1 MNASLNIH
9 GKEDIYYHNYGHV
22 MHSEQTTQENH
33 VGFPSSFL
41 ASDTMKSPI
50 LMTILSSEST
60 PHYYS
65 VFGPLPKMT
74 TDIFKKMIN

>member
-41 ASDTMKSPI
+41 ASNNEI
-50 LMTILSSEST
+50 
-60 PHYYS
+60 PHTDDY
-65 VFGPLPKMT
+65 PL
-74 TDIFKKMIN
+74 F